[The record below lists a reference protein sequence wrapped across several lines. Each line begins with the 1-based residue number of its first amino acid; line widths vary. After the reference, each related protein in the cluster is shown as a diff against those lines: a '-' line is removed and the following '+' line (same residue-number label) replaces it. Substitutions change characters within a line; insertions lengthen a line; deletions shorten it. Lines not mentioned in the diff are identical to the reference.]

1 MEHQIRRQAPPG
13 AVGYRLVLPGRGED
27 LPHILPLSSTPG
39 AATSWRLDPFEPP
52 DDLRLQDGRLYRLLF
67 VDERGIILNPQK
79 KYIPALRFFLGPP
92 DPLSVRQQREF
103 VEVLD
108 RIEDPQTRDEAAQQF
123 LELRVQK
130 ARRQEQAQAFRMSR
144 EQAEALARQTEAM
157 QKKAE
162 ALREEQRR
170 QAREEAERARA
181 EAAASRARFPWII
194 GSISLGT
201 MLLGVLGAWLGP
213 KLVARFKSLPN
224 EQAGEL
230 AGKFIEDA
238 RQIAS
243 RLGLARQVA
252 GIQRPPAA
260 PAVDAAAAP
269 SASATVAPSVPPA
282 PSLTSTATAPVAA
295 AVPAA
300 EASSQIHA
308 PETAERD
315 MRAPSEAAAS
325 LRETPTDVQG
335 TPPIESAQST
345 RGPTPAPNPATE
357 RTDEPA
363 PSSAAAANPQHGE
376 PAVLSAA
383 SLGLSEPELEKLALL
398 VCDIEKQAYLAYE
411 HQRATCRERQ
421 LPEPPPPS
429 LPLSDAERKELAQL
443 AADPLRMNVIARLCI
458 ALHEILPKNPEQA
471 TRLPRP
477 FRSLPLADAQ
487 RIQSFVR
494 DPERRRYLDY
504 VLALGLA
511 RTQGKPPPSEPFTSL
526 SGEARRQIRR
536 QMTDMRCLFYAWHLY
551 AVAEAGRG

>member
-13 AVGYRLVLPGRGED
+13 AVGYRLVLPARGED

-67 VDERGIILNPQK
+67 VDERGIILSPQK
-79 KYIPALRFFLGPP
+79 KYIPALQFFLGPP

-108 RIEDPQTRDEAAQQF
+108 RIEDPQTRDEAVQQF
-123 LELRVQK
+123 LELRVQR
-130 ARRQEQAQAFRMSR
+130 ARRQEQAQAFKMSR

-194 GSISLGT
+194 GSISMGT
-201 MLLGVLGAWLGP
+201 ILLGVLGAWLGP
-213 KLVARFKSLPN
+213 KLVARFKSLQN

-269 SASATVAPSVPPA
+269 SASAPVAPSMPPA
-282 PSLTSTATAPVAA
+282 PSLTSIAAAAVAS

-300 EASSQIHA
+300 EASSQLHA
-308 PETAERD
+308 PEAAERD
-315 MRAPSEAAAS
+315 LRAPSEAAAS
-325 LRETPTDVQG
+325 LRETPTVVQG
-335 TPPIESAQST
+335 TPPIESALST
-345 RGPTPAPNPATE
+345 RRPTPAPDPATQ

-363 PSSAAAANPQHGE
+363 LSSAAAANPQHGE

-398 VCDIEKQAYLAYE
+398 VCDLEKQAYFAYE

-443 AADPLRMNVIARLCI
+443 AADPLRMKAIGHLCI
-458 ALHEILPKNPEQA
+458 ALYQLLPQNPERA
-471 TRLPRP
+471 TCLPPP
-477 FRSLPLADAQ
+477 FRSLSPAEAQ

-494 DPERRRYLDY
+494 DPERRRYLGY
-504 VLALGLA
+504 ALALGTA
-511 RTQGKPPPSEPFTSL
+511 RVQGKLPPSEPAISL
-526 SGEARRQIRR
+526 SGENRRQIRR
-536 QMTDMRCLFYAWHLY
+536 LVMDARGFYYAGHLY
-551 AVAEAGRG
+551 FLAQRKS